1 MEQAFKQGHTK
12 STSAPRGGG
21 RQTNNRIE
29 QMVQVFVEK
38 EEKEKSKRHVEPNR
52 AQCFERKGSQRLAG
66 RTHRPQVELETQG
79 LVLQIV
85 RA

>member
-38 EEKEKSKRHVEPNR
+38 EEKEKAKDMSSQTAPN
-52 AQCFERKGSQRLAG
+52 ASNAKAAKG
-66 RTHRPQVELETQG
+66 
-79 LVLQIV
+79 
-85 RA
+85 